1 MEIAEVNSKK
11 TWDQFLQLPF
21 GIFKNDP
28 KWVPPLLSE
37 QKHLFDKHKNPFFKH
52 CIYKAWLVLENDKPV
67 GRVVA
72 FIDTLYN
79 NINNTDTGFL
89 GFFDCI
95 DQQEAADHLFDVS
108 GQWLKQNGMNTI
120 CGPMNFSIGNECGV
134 QLTGFEFPPLIQMNY
149 TPENYRS
156 LFENAGFL
164 KEHDL
169 YAYRMTADEVKDQY
183 KVLSRLEKLA
193 EHSLQK
199 RGVKL
204 RAIDFKNYKK
214 ELGHILSLYNDCM
227 RSNWGFVPSSFEE
240 MLYTSSS
247 LKQIADK
254 ELIFFAEVNCEV
266 VGCSVAVP
274 DINQALYHVRNG
286 KLFPLG
292 FIKLLYHLKKINAFR
307 LLFLGVRPDHRL
319 KGLDSL
325 FYYHTIRKGL
335 ERGYKMAELSWIS
348 EENKNLVSIVEK
360 MGAER
365 YKTYRMY
372 KKKL

>member
-1 MEIAEVNSKK
+1 MEIVEVNSKK

-37 QKHLFDKHKNPFFKH
+37 QKHLLDKHKNPFFKH

-67 GRVVA
+67 GREVA

-95 DQQEAADHLFDVS
+95 DQQKAADLLFDAG

-134 QLTGFEFPPLIQMNY
+134 QLTGFEFSPLIQMNY

-156 LFENAGFL
+156 LFEKAGFL

-214 ELGHILSLYNDCM
+214 ELEHILSLYNDCM
-227 RSNWGFVPSSFEE
+227 SSNWGFVPSSFEE
-240 MLYTSSS
+240 MLYASSS

-254 ELIFFAEVNCEV
+254 ELIFFAEVNNEV

-292 FIKLLYHLKKINAFR
+292 FIKLLYHLTKINAFR
-307 LLFLGVRPDHRL
+307 LLFLGVRRDHRL

-348 EENKNLVSIVEK
+348 EDNKNLVSIVEK

-372 KKKL
+372 KKRL